1 VLAGCEAPRPDVTF
15 FGNRSAVQTAP
26 THWCDVDETASTVSC
41 TETAVEDVPRLSLR
55 PGQQVQI
62 NVPGAVGSTPWTVY
76 FRYLDAKGE
85 LADGRSEVFSDGRLA
100 YTLQPLTPEDQLTYV
115 EVQSAF
121 VLVPAIREAS
131 ISPPPAPGCCWST
144 RCRQRARHSNSPSTA
159 LAACPDDVGRTAP
172 GISRHVARSGLQF
185 GRHRPQHLGHPRA
198 DGTIRVPTPSQVR
211 QRLGFQQL
219 DHVVNQAV

>member
-1 VLAGCEAPRPDVTF
+1 MIWARQVDGRPGSQAPYELAQLAEPEQPNGDRPHGGRRGRFAARRWRWAAAVLVVGVVLAGCEAPRPDVTF

-100 YTLQPLTPEDQLTYV
+100 YTLQPLTPQDQLTYV

-121 VLVPAIREAS
+121 VLVPGDQGGVDFAATRAWLLLVD
-131 ISPPPAPGCCWST
+131 PLPAAG
-144 RCRQRARHSNSPSTA
+144 
-159 LAACPDDVGRTAP
+159 AP
-172 GISRHVARSGLQF
+172 
-185 GRHRPQHLGHPRA
+185 
-198 DGTIRVPTPSQVR
+198 
-211 QRLGFQQL
+211 QQ
-219 DHVVNQAV
+219 

>member
-1 VLAGCEAPRPDVTF
+1 MIWARQVDGRPGSQAPYELAQLAEPEQPNGDRPNGGRRGGFAARRWRWAAAVLLVGVVLAGCEAPRPDVTF

-76 FRYLDAKGE
+76 FRYVDAKGE

-100 YTLQPLTPEDQLTYV
+100 YTLQPLTPQDQLTYV

-121 VLVPAIREAS
+121 VLVPGDQGGVDFAATRAWLLLVD
-131 ISPPPAPGCCWST
+131 PLPAAG
-144 RCRQRARHSNSPSTA
+144 
-159 LAACPDDVGRTAP
+159 AP
-172 GISRHVARSGLQF
+172 
-185 GRHRPQHLGHPRA
+185 
-198 DGTIRVPTPSQVR
+198 
-211 QRLGFQQL
+211 QQ
-219 DHVVNQAV
+219 

>member
-1 VLAGCEAPRPDVTF
+1 MIWARHEEGRPGSQAPYELAQLAEPEQPNGDRPNGGRRGGFAARRWRWAAAVLLVGVVLAGCEAPRPDVTF

-76 FRYLDAKGE
+76 FRYLNAKGE

-100 YTLQPLTPEDQLTYV
+100 YTLQPLTPQDQLTYV

-121 VLVPAIREAS
+121 VLVPGDQGGVDFAATRAWLLLVD
-131 ISPPPAPGCCWST
+131 PLPAAG
-144 RCRQRARHSNSPSTA
+144 
-159 LAACPDDVGRTAP
+159 AP
-172 GISRHVARSGLQF
+172 
-185 GRHRPQHLGHPRA
+185 
-198 DGTIRVPTPSQVR
+198 
-211 QRLGFQQL
+211 QQ
-219 DHVVNQAV
+219 

>member
-1 VLAGCEAPRPDVTF
+1 MIWARQVDGRPGSQAPYELAQLAEPEQPNGDRPNGGRRGGFAARRWRWTAAVLLVGVVLAGCEAPRPDVTF

-76 FRYLDAKGE
+76 FRYVDAKGE

-100 YTLQPLTPEDQLTYV
+100 YTLQPLTPQDQLTYV

-121 VLVPAIREAS
+121 VLVPGDQGGVDFAATRAWLLLVD
-131 ISPPPAPGCCWST
+131 PLPAAG
-144 RCRQRARHSNSPSTA
+144 
-159 LAACPDDVGRTAP
+159 AP
-172 GISRHVARSGLQF
+172 
-185 GRHRPQHLGHPRA
+185 
-198 DGTIRVPTPSQVR
+198 
-211 QRLGFQQL
+211 QQ
-219 DHVVNQAV
+219 

>member
-1 VLAGCEAPRPDVTF
+1 MIWARQVDGRPGSQAPYELAQLAEPEQPNGDRPNGGRRGGFAARRWRWAAAVLLVGVVLAGCEAPRPDVTF

-100 YTLQPLTPEDQLTYV
+100 YTLQPLTPQDQLTYV

-121 VLVPAIREAS
+121 VLVPGDQGGVDFAATRAWLLLVD
-131 ISPPPAPGCCWST
+131 PLPTAGAP
-144 RCRQRARHSNSPSTA
+144 
-159 LAACPDDVGRTAP
+159 
-172 GISRHVARSGLQF
+172 
-185 GRHRPQHLGHPRA
+185 
-198 DGTIRVPTPSQVR
+198 
-211 QRLGFQQL
+211 QQ
-219 DHVVNQAV
+219 

>member
-1 VLAGCEAPRPDVTF
+1 MIWARQVDGRPGSQAPYELAQLAEPEQPNGDRPNGGRRGGFAARRWRWAAAVLLVGVVLAGCEAPRPDVTF

-100 YTLQPLTPEDQLTYV
+100 YTLQPLTPQDQLTYV

-121 VLVPAIREAS
+121 VLVPGDQGGVDFAATRAWLLLVD
-131 ISPPPAPGCCWST
+131 PLPAAG
-144 RCRQRARHSNSPSTA
+144 
-159 LAACPDDVGRTAP
+159 AP
-172 GISRHVARSGLQF
+172 
-185 GRHRPQHLGHPRA
+185 
-198 DGTIRVPTPSQVR
+198 
-211 QRLGFQQL
+211 QQ
-219 DHVVNQAV
+219 